1 MEWLLIAIVVLCV
14 IALIVIA
21 IMRKKAED
29 EATTPTPKIPE
40 VKKEPESKKTSS
52 PVVKT
57 RFEKKQEPL
66 PEQITIYAYQMK
78 PGVRRC
84 RYCEGENSMSAAA
97 CCICGERL
105 Y

>member
-1 MEWLLIAIVVLCV
+1 MEWLLIIIVILCV
-14 IALIVIA
+14 IALIMIA

-29 EATTPTPKIPE
+29 ETATPKIPE
-40 VKKEPESKKTSS
+40 VKKEPEPKKSSS

-57 RFEKKQEPL
+57 CFKKKQEPL
-66 PEQITIYAYQMK
+66 PEQVTIYAYQMK
-78 PGVRRC
+78 SGLRRC
-84 RYCEGENSMSAAA
+84 RYCEGENSMSATA